1 MKDMLR
7 EKVESQLNKIESQVA
22 NGLEVSE
29 EDISQTKTLLN
40 NVISMKKSAGY
51 TDEEIKAIEDRF
63 AKATNRNLNNDKK
76 YSIKYIAKSFKT
88 KVAAAVLVGTMG
100 VTAIACTASKE
111 EEPVE
116 PVAMMAE
123 VPETKMADTM
133 TENVQKL
140 ADSSVE
146 ASNDS
151 LSVGINLSMTDELT
165 EADKETYAR
174 IITSYKIVTDIDA
187 GIYTRQELADMFSEK
202 SNPSEDLTEAFF
214 EYNTNIKE
222 HLITVNND
230 NMLDYS
236 YLYSNEK
243 DIEVLNES
251 ERLIAAI
258 NEAESKDSR
267 ITAAKNWYS
276 YVYNILTSTKGNIAL
291 SSTALDTLITHCEA
305 FDILTSSYSKI
316 EGAYI
321 DDNLE
326 RYLNIG
332 KNACLGIENDSS
344 EIKVEDNTIE
354 NLKSEFRI
362 SFINKLN
369 NSYDEAVAERALQLS
384 LGNSLNSNNSFDN
397 IIVYV
402 KENIDLTKYNKIDRQ
417 SYIEKQKADKGL
429 NAPAQKAKDDSEV
442 SNGKGGTLSNS
453 QLAKYGISPDDPN
466 ALDKLKNA
474 VETAPDE
481 VINSY
486 NAESEKKVAT
496 DLAEFNAGYDRGLTG
511 QPKESGRSDDYN
523 NGYEMG
529 KVEYENA
536 RKTHPSNP
544 NTTYETISNG
554 EEKTTESETV
564 TETYTVD
571 PSVDTTTPYIENNQT
586 VVAPETPGTTFES
599 IDGEET
605 TTESEITE
613 FDYTGAIN
621 DLKALRD
628 SLSASIDDQYSSS
641 RSI

>member
-123 VPETKMADTM
+123 APEKVAPTTMDAEYQEIADQALAFANDEIAKGM
-133 TENVQKL
+133 PENMQITEENKGEF
-140 ADSSVE
+140 AK
-146 ASNDS
+146 S
-151 LSVGINLSMTDELT
+151 LTEYYLLNQMDELT
-165 EADKETYAR
+165 DEEWANIFQNSTV
-174 IITSYKIVTDIDA
+174 TSKDLMDAKYSWEWIDQQ
-187 GIYTRQELADMFSEK
+187 RVVVS
-202 SNPSEDLTEAFF
+202 
-214 EYNTNIKE
+214 
-222 HLITVNND
+222 D
-230 NMLDYS
+230 NYLDYS
-236 YLYSNEK
+236 LLFDGKDAELLTDASEILTKVKSSDKTVKSEANKEFKQYVFDNLASDDSNILYSDRAMDTFRAVYFDAFDELTNHKIVDDEL
-243 DIEVLNES
+243 EH
-251 ERLIAAI
+251 AI
-258 NEAESKDSR
+258 NTTITCTIGDSALNVEDKT
-267 ITAAKNWYS
+267 IKGLQSEYQTYEM
-276 YVYNILTSTKGNIAL
+276 TK
-291 SSTALDTLITHCEA
+291 LDTRFQTGWNYVAVNHDEINEYN
-305 FDILTSSYSKI
+305 DISYMAEYVS
-316 EGAYI
+316 
-321 DDNLE
+321 
-326 RYLNIG
+326 
-332 KNACLGIENDSS
+332 ENM
-344 EIKVEDNTIE
+344 
-354 NLKSEFRI
+354 
-362 SFINKLN
+362 
-369 NSYDEAVAERALQLS
+369 
-384 LGNSLNSNNSFDN
+384 
-397 IIVYV
+397 
-402 KENIDLTKYNKIDRQ
+402 DLTKQFVLPSYEETLTNMFLTKGGAKVNKH
-417 SYIEKQKADKGL
+417 
-429 NAPAQKAKDDSEV
+429 DSNI
-442 SNGKGGTLSNS
+442 SDGKGGHISNDVENGGIKPGETKEQYEQRIEKEQGTVEYIVDSKGNLETMSES
-453 QLAKYGISPDDPN
+453 QIQAD
-466 ALDKLKNA
+466 
-474 VETAPDE
+474 
-481 VINSY
+481 
-486 NAESEKKVAT
+486 
-496 DLAEFNAGYDRGLTG
+496 FNAGYNRGLSG
-511 QPKESGRSDDYN
+511 QSKESGRSEYYN

-544 NTTYETISNG
+544 TTTFETNSNS

-564 TETYTVD
+564 TETYTVN

-621 DLKALRD
+621 DLRALRD